1 MDILSWFNKTKNK
14 EKPDNISLKRRRRS
28 GEEIPI
34 LPGRVS
40 VEDQDFSNTIVNSI
54 DGFSLVNP
62 SFRREIIPL
71 LRDLYKVNPDVSIA
85 LQDTFKLANSG
96 HSISF
101 PNNNDGETK
110 RMVEHLS
117 EASKRWGKYTAG
129 IDGIVNKMFVQLMLT
144 GAISVE
150 GVPNRKLDGLSNVVF
165 IKPEDIYFRRN
176 SYDGSYHPYQRNP
189 APFLDKRGEF
199 IKLNPETYMY
209 AGIFGDT
216 DEPYGIPP
224 FIAVLDSI
232 KEQHDMRKNMK
243 NIMENM
249 GLIGFLEVKMEK
261 PIKKAN
267 ESDITYAS
275 RLKNILHRTKKN
287 ISQGMKDGTVVGY
300 KDDHEFKL
308 NSTTKD
314 LGNLDKPWVMN
325 QQAVANGLGVNPSLI
340 GIQSVTGEGANGVLL
355 SKMISQLTNIQIVV
369 SSLLERLYLLELRLA
384 GFNCKGIRVKFN
396 SSTITDEVKIQQ
408 GLEYKLRNLTTMYN
422 QGIISQWDFARAMGY
437 DSPDLEEP
445 RIPLTETEGV
455 GTDEDQKA
463 KQKREAD
470 KDTSDRKTRDKSKA
484 IPKRKD
490 QDSKP
495 RSN

>member
-1 MDILSWFNKTKNK
+1 
-14 EKPDNISLKRRRRS
+14 
-28 GEEIPI
+28 
-34 LPGRVS
+34 
-40 VEDQDFSNTIVNSI
+40 
-54 DGFSLVNP
+54 
-62 SFRREIIPL
+62 
-71 LRDLYKVNPDVSIA
+71 
-85 LQDTFKLANSG
+85 
-96 HSISF
+96 
-101 PNNNDGETK
+101 
-110 RMVEHLS
+110 MVEHLLKV
-117 EASKRWGKYTAG
+117 SKRWGRYSAG
-129 IDGIVNKMFVQLMLT
+129 INGLVNRMFVQLLTT

-150 GVPNRKLDGLSNVVF
+150 GVPNRNIDGLSTVVF

-176 SYDGSYHPYQRNP
+176 NDGTYDPYQKNP
-189 APFLDKRGEF
+189 TPFLDRRGEF

-216 DEPYGIPP
+216 DEPYGVPP

-232 KEQHDMRKNMK
+232 KEQHDMRENMK

-249 GLIGFLEVKMEK
+249 GLIGFLEAKLEK
-261 PIKKAN
+261 PLKRAN

-275 RLKNILHRTKKN
+275 RLKSILQRTKKN
-287 ISQGMKDGTVVGY
+287 LSHGMKDGIVVGY

-314 LGNLDKPWVMN
+314 LGNLDKPWTMN
-325 QQAVANGLGVNPSLI
+325 QQSVANGLGVNPSLI
-340 GIQSVTGEGANGVLL
+340 GVPTAVGEGANGVLL
-355 SKMISQLTNIQIVV
+355 SKMISQLTNIQMIVAGV
-369 SSLLERLYLLELRLA
+369 LENLYLLELRLA

-408 GLEYKLRNLTTMYN
+408 GLEYKIRNLTSLYN

-437 DSPDLEEP
+437 DSPDEEEP
-445 RIPLTETEGV
+445 RVPLVETDGV
-455 GTDEDQKA
+455 GSDDDQQK

-484 IPKRKD
+484 IPNRKD